1 MSSAAPDE
9 PDAAASASAS
19 TPALA
24 APTSTTAEPA
34 LAELRTL
41 INQDPTLRGMGPRVL
56 IDDVDDDDEPRL
68 VSLPEHP
75 DEEYAHD
82 RSARH
87 PHRRAAS
94 PSRPHGSYSPR
105 KHPASPRANSTDA
118 DLQARRTRLARGPS
132 RASTGDRTSVVSAS
146 ALSTTSPR
154 SLPVP
159 SSSAAS
165 RRHSAT
171 PDLMEPRQRSRHR
184 RARRPRGSRVA
195 PNVDEAGNDTALTD
209 DEASDGSDLSSFS
222 AASGPSAQPMTV
234 RERQT
239 LINTEHPFGLRLWKH
254 ALYKKTRG
262 IDRAT
267 EQDVRA
273 RVTSPFLSPGL
284 LASPPGALRPSPSAL
299 RPSRASSMNGGASDV
314 DFDLDAPFAPGSPL
328 PTSADMGA
336 TAEPIAV
343 ASPTSPVP
351 FFSIANLLWA
361 TVFGLPLAIAYF
373 VAAIIVLFGSLGG
386 ARLYSRRLFAL
397 SGYWLWPFGR
407 DIHRL
412 VTARPKPF
420 TSWSLA
426 HWWHAAVVTVI
437 AAPLHIVGMTISW
450 LVVYYV
456 PMAKVLVITLHHTL
470 SNPLALAL
478 DHVELFEAMTCN
490 TSVRSSTTASGGRD
504 SGADVSPDDAVRVHF
519 EHLSDEDE
527 ATAATRPLLEDRAPV
542 DPAAVPATELLIC
555 VCRSGGLR
563 YHKFTVEG
571 INIIFVNL
579 IPFVLYVLLDGF
591 VLGDT
596 YGLAHPSLLFVL
608 CLFATIPLAYFIG
621 MAVASI
627 SAQSSPAI
635 GAVLNASFGSIV
647 EVILYCLALRQGKA
661 ELVEG
666 SVIGTLLGCLLLLP
680 GLSMIAGG
688 IRCDQQIFNAKSA
701 GVTNT
706 MLIMTLIA
714 AFTPT
719 LFYQIYGTFDLKCR
733 SCIGAECHGCAMV
746 ARPVEH
752 DKVFQE
758 AVLPLSYFCA
768 LILPLVYIIGL
779 VFSLKT
785 HRKHIYNTGARAA
798 AATPVVHPTLP
809 TTAATPSTLMR
820 PPSAAASVAPSAPSA
835 AAHAAGGHD
844 APEWSRRVSVLVLI
858 LCTISF
864 ALIAELLVST
874 VETVMDGLHLQEKFL
889 GVTLFAIVPSI
900 TEFVNAIAFASQN
913 NIALSLEVGSA
924 YAVQVSL
931 IQIPALIAFSWYVQP
946 AAVFTMVFPQFDMY
960 TIFFAVFLLCW
971 IYIEGKTNYFKGSIL
986 SLAYVVLIAAFFF
999 ATRVKRPGNAPMGW
1013 TPLGAATEVGVVGHA
1028 EWHRPAVPWAAWW
1041 G

>member
-1 MSSAAPDE
+1 MSSAVPDD
-9 PDAAASASAS
+9 PDAAASAS
-19 TPALA
+19 TPAQA
-24 APTSTTAEPA
+24 APTTTAAEPA

-56 IDDVDDDDEPRL
+56 IDDVDDDEQDEPRL

-75 DEEYAHD
+75 DEQYAQD

-87 PHRRAAS
+87 PHRRATS
-94 PSRPHGSYSPR
+94 SSRPHGSYSPR
-105 KHPASPRANSTDA
+105 KHPRSPRANSTDA

-132 RASTGDRTSVVSAS
+132 RASTGDRTSVLSAS
-146 ALSTTSPR
+146 ALSTASPR

-159 SSSAAS
+159 SSSAAA

-171 PDLMEPRQRSRHR
+171 PDLFEPRQRSRHR

-195 PNVDEAGNDTALTD
+195 PDGDEAGNDTALTD

-284 LASPPGALRPSPSAL
+284 
-299 RPSRASSMNGGASDV
+299 
-314 DFDLDAPFAPGSPL
+314 
-328 PTSADMGA
+328 
-336 TAEPIAV
+336 IA
-343 ASPTSPVP
+343 
-351 FFSIANLLWA
+351 
-361 TVFGLPLAIAYF
+361 
-373 VAAIIVLFGSLGG
+373 
-386 ARLYSRRLFAL
+386 
-397 SGYWLWPFGR
+397 GYWLWPFGR

-412 VTARPKPF
+412 VTARPKPLS
-420 TSWSLA
+420 SWSLA

-437 AAPLHIVGMTISW
+437 VAPLHGPWAWAVSW

-478 DHVELFEAMTCN
+478 DHVELVEAMTCN

-527 ATAATRPLLEDRAPV
+527 TTAASRPLLADRAPA
-542 DPAAVPATELLIC
+542 DPAAAVPATELLIC

-563 YHKFTVEG
+563 YYKFTVEG
-571 INIIFVNL
+571 INIFFVNL

-608 CLFATIPLAYFIG
+608 CLLATVPLAYFIG

-647 EVILYCLALRQGKA
+647 EVILYCLALREGKA

-798 AATPVVHPTLP
+798 AATPVMRPTPP
-809 TTAATPSTLMR
+809 TAAATPSTLMR
-820 PPSAAASVAPSAPSA
+820 PPSAAASVAPSAPSTA

-844 APEWSRRVSVLVLI
+844 APEWSRRASVLVLI

-864 ALIAELLVST
+864 SLIAELLVST

-931 IQIPALIAFSWYVQP
+931 IQIPALIAFSWYFQP

-1013 TPLGAATEVGVVGHA
+1013 TPAAMEVAEAVA